1 MENWIGVG
9 IWIVLGAGIGLLMKA
24 VTRGPAAQ
32 GGQTLIIALFGAFGA
47 VVGGM
52 LGVGFFEF
60 GDPIAL
66 SVGGMGGAIFL
77 AALLTWV
84 YRWGTRA
91 LI

>member
-9 IWIVLGAGIGLLMKA
+9 IWIVLGAFIGLAMK
-24 VTRGPAAQ
+24 VVRRGGEDRP
-32 GGQTLIIALFGAFGA
+32 GHTTLLVLFGAFGA

-52 LGVGFFEF
+52 LGVGSFQFD
-60 GDPIAL
+60 DPRAL
-66 SVGGMGGAIFL
+66 SIGGMAGAVFL
-77 AALLTWV
+77 SALLTWI